1 MDIQDLIET
10 IDYMEI
16 GDMMSED
23 FKICIRVFY
32 DNILDEPEKFE
43 EEIPLVKELVELV
56 YKYNRWNK
64 HLNKLVWQ
72 MTMP

>member
-10 IDYMEI
+10 IDDMEI
-16 GDMMSED
+16 GDWMSED

-32 DNILDEPEKFE
+32 ENILDEPEKFE
-43 EEIPLVKELVELV
+43 EEIPLVKEMVKLVD
-56 YKYNRWNK
+56 KYGRWNR
-64 HLNKLVWQ
+64 HLTRLVWQ